1 MKIVISAFSQNKK
14 SRFRV
19 QDKKGSGVEKMTKKK
34 KRSADMCRALWRRVR
49 TIMSSSLHDRHIA
62 DATIEAMAGEKRK
75 T

>member
-34 KRSADMCRALWRRVR
+34 KEVPTCVVLFGEGSERSCLHHFT
-49 TIMSSSLHDRHIA
+49 TIHIA